1 MKGSESMA
9 VKKLK
14 NSSRI
19 GLAIILVA
27 VMLIC
32 GFVFWKTEQLNKELD
47 EKEYELQQIQEETS
61 DAERENQ
68 AMLDEAKYKQT
79 DDYVEDRAR
88 DIFGLR
94 DEDDVIFKPGKTED

>member
-1 MKGSESMA
+1 MFVKWIEQNFILA
-9 VKKLK
+9 VGTGIYGD
-14 NSSRI
+14 SI
-19 GLAIILVA
+19 
-27 VMLIC
+27 
-32 GFVFWKTEQLNKELD
+32 D

-61 DAERENQ
+61 DAQRENQ